1 MVVDEE
7 RFAHGFDALVISNGI
22 NKIPI
27 YSFGCNDIQVSFY
40 LSDSGLLACHGF
52 GTRGGDVQLGH
63 DVFDSDVAGGIPAQ
77 RVDARVGIQME
88 EHVVQRHVQKRMGG
102 ECGLG
107 GVAACERGGIEAD
120 VGAVGRKRGSRYRQG
135 AQTGEGGVHEA
146 QSYEQRV
153 FGEVERLDGKRVD
166 GFGCHNRSHRETFA
180 G

>member
-7 RFAHGFDALVISNGI
+7 RLTHGFDTLVISNGI
-22 NKIPI
+22 NEIPI
-27 YSFGCNDIQVSFY
+27 YSFCCNNIQVSFY
-40 LSDSGLLACHGF
+40 LCDSCLLARHGL
-52 GTRGGDVQLGH
+52 GACGGDVQLGH
-63 DVFDSDVAGGIPAQ
+63 DVFDGDVAGGIPAQ

-88 EHVVQRHVQKRMGG
+88 EHVVQRHVQERMSG

-107 GVAACERGGIEAD
+107 GVASCERGRIETD
-120 VGAVGRKRGSRYRQG
+120 VRAVGRKRGARHRQG
-135 AQTGEGGVHEA
+135 AQAGEGRVHET

-153 FGEVERLDGKRVD
+153 FGEVERLDGKRID